1 MPDISEIS
9 LVDILPASIASDP
22 DVLAAAQA
30 IDTELA
36 SVTALCRVP
45 SLFARIDQLDST
57 TLDHLA
63 WQFDSKIW
71 RDSWPLNLKRS
82 VIKTVILE
90 KSKKGTR
97 AALQNAVQSLG
108 SAVAITEWWETSP
121 LGTPYTFDITVTLS
135 DLEGAPTAQV
145 QADLLRS
152 IDDVKPVRSHY
163 NFALAAQAAAGLYI
177 GGAARPVIYSRLNT
191 VANY

>member
-1 MPDISEIS
+1 MIINSPVFTVLDETEVAQDSTVTITYQGWKMPDISEIS

-45 SLFARIDQLDST
+45 SLFARIDQFDST

-90 KSKKGTR
+90 NPKRHLRCIAKCR
-97 AALQNAVQSLG
+97 AEPWQRSGYNRMV
-108 SAVAITEWWETSP
+108 ETSP
-121 LGTPYTFDITVTLS
+121 LGTPYTFDITVTLW
-135 DLEGAPTAQV
+135 GP
-145 QADLLRS
+145 
-152 IDDVKPVRSHY
+152 
-163 NFALAAQAAAGLYI
+163 
-177 GGAARPVIYSRLNT
+177 
-191 VANY
+191 